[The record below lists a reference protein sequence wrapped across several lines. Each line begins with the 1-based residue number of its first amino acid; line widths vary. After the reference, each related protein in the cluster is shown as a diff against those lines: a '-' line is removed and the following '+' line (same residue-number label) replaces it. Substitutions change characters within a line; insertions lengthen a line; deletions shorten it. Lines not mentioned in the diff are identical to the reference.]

1 MNFYKSFS
9 LLAAVFLPVL
19 AIQVSAFQVNSSHS
33 NEAESHDDEVQL
45 LSFTAKQMQMAD
57 IKIGQLTPKFMDKRL
72 YAPGEVQANG
82 YTSYVVSP
90 RVESV
95 IVRRHAILGE
105 HVEQGQALVTL
116 FSEDVAQAQAKYR
129 ISYADWKRARS
140 VSKDVISESQRLAA
154 ETDYI
159 AAFSRLKAY
168 GLSKQAIERIAQDNS
183 SALGEYTLKAERS
196 GSVLSDDFQQGQRV
210 SAGDA
215 IMVLTDETELWVEAR
230 LAANNN
236 MPLKKGTKAE
246 VILTGSQTGESNS
259 YQAQVIQQAHTIDP
273 KTRTR
278 VVRLKVKNTN
288 HQLHPGLF
296 VDVYFSLLTQKPVL
310 VVPETALLRSAD
322 GDWLVY
328 RKQEAKP
335 LSATSNQRESHVHEE
350 SVDKTLSH
358 EIEDTHEHRTTQ
370 THDHNSE
377 KYTTEEHKHS
387 DFSTESNLHEH
398 YNNTENNHKDSDYGL
413 ESIHGQEQTT
423 FIAQQVKLGE
433 VFRVFSPETKQW
445 LSWREVTGVA
455 ANSHVAMTGAF
466 FIASQG
472 GKSGFDA
479 HNH

>member
-9 LLAAVFLPVL
+9 LLAAVLLPVFST
-19 AIQVSAFQVNSSHS
+19 QVSATQTVSSDDHD
-33 NEAESHDDEVQL
+33 NEAQL
-45 LSFTAKQMQMAD
+45 LSFTTEQMKMAD
-57 IKIGQLTPKFMDKRL
+57 IQVAKLTPKYMDKRL

-116 FSEDVAQAQAKYR
+116 FSEDVAQAQALYR
-129 ISYADWKRARS
+129 ISYADWQRAKK
-140 VSKDVISESQRLAA
+140 VSKDVISESQMLSA

-168 GLSKQAIERIAQDNS
+168 GLSKQAIDLIAKDNS
-183 SALGEYTLKAERS
+183 SSLGEYTLKAERS

-215 IMVLTDETELWVEAR
+215 IMVLTDENELWVEAR
-230 LAANNN
+230 LAANNR
-236 MPLKKGTKAE
+236 MPLAKGTNAQVVLSGTE
-246 VILTGSQTGESNS
+246 SGESIS

-278 VVRLKVKNTN
+278 IVRLKVKNTN

-296 VDVYFSLLTQKPVL
+296 VDVYFSQLTETPVL
-310 VVPETALLRSAD
+310 VVPESALLRGSD
-322 GDWLVY
+322 GDWLIY
-328 RKQEAKP
+328 STQENTAEAP
-335 LSATSNQRESHVHEE
+335 EH
-350 SVDKTLSH
+350 D
-358 EIEDTHEHRTTQ
+358 EDTSHDGIHVDHEHGTDDREREETT
-370 THDHNSE
+370 HEGGDNDNHE
-377 KYTTEEHKHS
+377 DEHQHQA
-387 DFSTESNLHEH
+387 SN
-398 YNNTENNHKDSDYGL
+398 TK
-413 ESIHGQEQTT
+413 QTT
-423 FIAQQVKLGE
+423 FVAQEVELGA
-433 VFRVFSPETKQW
+433 VFRVFSPKTKQW
-445 LSWREVTGVA
+445 LSWREIKGATE
-455 ANSHVAMTGAF
+455 NSHFAITGAF

-472 GKSGFDA
+472 AKSGFDA

>member
-1 MNFYKSFS
+1 MNFIKSFS
-9 LLAAVFLPVL
+9 LLAAVFLPVIFTQIN
-19 AIQVSAFQVNSSHS
+19 ATQTSQTDNHS
-33 NEAESHDDEVQL
+33 DETQL
-45 LSFTAKQMQMAD
+45 LSFSAKQMQMAD
-57 IKIGQLTPKFMDKRL
+57 IQVGQITAKYMDKRL

-129 ISYADWKRARS
+129 IAYADWQRARS
-140 VSKDVISESQRLAA
+140 VSKDVISESQRLSA

-168 GLSKQAIERIAQDNS
+168 GLSKQAIELIAQDNS

-210 SAGDA
+210 SAGDS
-215 IMVLTDETELWVEAR
+215 IMVLTDESELWVEAR
-230 LAANNN
+230 LAANNSL
-236 MPLKKGTKAE
+236 PLSKGTKAQ
-246 VILTGSQTGESNS
+246 VILTASQSGESSS

-296 VDVYFSLLTQKPVL
+296 VDVYFSLLTPKPVL
-310 VVPETALLRSAD
+310 VVPETALLRSSD
-322 GDWLVY
+322 GDWIVY
-328 RKQEAKP
+328 RKSDTANQSQGVAKTENHSYEKGIEEAGHVDEAEHSHQADKHKP
-335 LSATSNQRESHVHEE
+335 DKHTHNEVAKAENHKYEESGHGDESEDSHEEIAEMEISHVHG
-350 SVDKTLSH
+350 
-358 EIEDTHEHRTTQ
+358 EHSAMPIT
-370 THDHNSE
+370 
-377 KYTTEEHKHS
+377 
-387 DFSTESNLHEH
+387 FVA
-398 YNNTENNHKDSDYGL
+398 
-413 ESIHGQEQTT
+413 QEVQ
-423 FIAQQVKLGE
+423 LGA
-433 VFRVFSPETKQW
+433 VFRVFSPETKEW
-445 LSWREVTGVA
+445 LSWREVTGIA

-472 GKSGFDA
+472 AKSGFDA

>member
-1 MNFYKSFS
+1 MNFIKSFS
-9 LLAAVFLPVL
+9 LLAAVFLPVIFTQIN
-19 AIQVSAFQVNSSHS
+19 ATQTSQTDNHS
-33 NEAESHDDEVQL
+33 DETQL
-45 LSFTAKQMQMAD
+45 LSFSAKQMQMAD
-57 IKIGQLTPKFMDKRL
+57 IQVGQITAKYMDKRL

-129 ISYADWKRARS
+129 IAYADWQRARS
-140 VSKDVISESQRLAA
+140 VSKDVISESQRLSA

-168 GLSKQAIERIAQDNS
+168 GLSKQAIELIAQDNS

-210 SAGDA
+210 SAGDS
-215 IMVLTDETELWVEAR
+215 IMVLTDESELWVEAR
-230 LAANNN
+230 LAANNSL
-236 MPLKKGTKAE
+236 PLSKGTKAQ
-246 VILTGSQTGESNS
+246 VILTASQSGESSS

-296 VDVYFSLLTQKPVL
+296 VDVYFSLLTPKPVL
-310 VVPETALLRSAD
+310 VVPETALLRSSD
-322 GDWLVY
+322 GDWIVY
-328 RKQEAKP
+328 RKSDTANQSQGVAKTENHNHEE
-335 LSATSNQRESHVHEE
+335 SGHGDESEDSHEEIAEMEISHVHG
-350 SVDKTLSH
+350 
-358 EIEDTHEHRTTQ
+358 EHSAMPIT
-370 THDHNSE
+370 
-377 KYTTEEHKHS
+377 
-387 DFSTESNLHEH
+387 FVA
-398 YNNTENNHKDSDYGL
+398 
-413 ESIHGQEQTT
+413 QEVQ
-423 FIAQQVKLGE
+423 LGA

-445 LSWREVTGVA
+445 LSWREVTGIA

-472 GKSGFDA
+472 AKSGFDA